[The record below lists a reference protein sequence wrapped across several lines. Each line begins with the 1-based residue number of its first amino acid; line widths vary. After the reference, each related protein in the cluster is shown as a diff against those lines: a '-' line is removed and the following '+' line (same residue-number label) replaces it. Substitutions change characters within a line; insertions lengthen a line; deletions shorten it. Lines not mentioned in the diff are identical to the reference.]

1 MGMVIPPAGARP
13 AVLVLNA
20 RDTVAV
26 AVVSLQPGTPVTV
39 TRGDATVRTTAA
51 ALIPFAHK
59 IAIVPMGAGDPV
71 IKYGEVI
78 GYALTPIQPG
88 EHVHVH
94 NVRSDRAGAGRG

>member
-1 MGMVIPPAGARP
+1 MANRPTGARP

-20 RDTVAV
+20 LDTVAV
-26 AVVSLQPGTPVTV
+26 AVVPLPPGTPVTV
-39 TRGDATVRTTAA
+39 TRGGATVHTAAA

-59 IAIVPMGAGDPV
+59 IAIAPMGAGDPV
-71 IKYGEVI
+71 VKYGEVI

-94 NVRSDRAGAGRG
+94 NVRSDRAGAGRA